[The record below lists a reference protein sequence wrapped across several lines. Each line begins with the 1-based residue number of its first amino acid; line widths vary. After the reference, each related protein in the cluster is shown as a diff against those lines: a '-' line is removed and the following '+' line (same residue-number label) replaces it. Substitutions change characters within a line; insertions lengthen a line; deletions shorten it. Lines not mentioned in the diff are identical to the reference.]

1 MESGFI
7 DIKIGKE
14 DQVRPTPD
22 EGVTREEPG
31 KVSVQHQAVNAAL
44 IATGKTMIMQGVKSV
59 GEVSGDY
66 ATTSMVD
73 TAIGFGAD
81 LMMFGVGPVGWVGV
95 GAKVASQLLASE
107 VAMIN
112 SNRSIDLMRSR
123 MGIVSVRGSRYGD

>member
-44 IATGKTMIMQGVKSV
+44 IATGKNIIMQGIKVM
-59 GEVSGDY
+59 GEISGDY
-66 ATTSMVD
+66 ATSNMID
-73 TAIGFGAD
+73 TALGLGAD
-81 LMMFGVGPVGWVGV
+81 LMMLSIGPVGWIGV
-95 GAKVASQLLASE
+95 GAKHATQFIAQEAALY
-107 VAMIN
+107 N